1 MKKKNEKDEEVMD
14 LMNEVDDDEDLKINV
29 DIKKINKKKMNTQNK

>member
-14 LMNEVDDDEDLKINV
+14 LMNEVDDDENLKINV

>member
-1 MKKKNEKDEEVMD
+1 MD